1 MFVIILIPYHTET
14 LNGESHQQV
23 KYPNTCLFTERKK
36 RNSLVA
42 IIAGILIVSAFLVT
56 VSTFSALFA
65 VNPTHINTMWV
76 QEGDTVVA
84 AKADAFWYKEI
95 VLNEM
100 LLDGDSDHSIDAWVL
115 PCSGFEVKSNLLKFL
130 SRTLHIYYETFLL
143 GEQPGKT
150 PIYLLSGSKITY
162 RFLIWANITLST
174 PPMFYILNSN
184 EAFQS
189 FIRGKMDIA
198 ALHRQQL
205 AVGTPENP
213 ALTEVSFTVKSNG
226 YYYMTGYSKSGIS
239 YQFNA
244 TEYVLYLNTSDYKG
258 KYPTC
263 HFSSGDSCSLATD
276 GSFLGKKREYCLI
289 AHINQPYSEDPP
301 STHIH
306 IESRKRSEVLV
317 FVVIPAAVSIA
328 VVVVG
333 IPIMIIAVY
342 RKRWP
347 QSPRYTTIQ

>member
-1 MFVIILIPYHTET
+1 MLLLLILFISTESPVHKRNMPGIYHGIRPCSLSKGYNTCGAIIIIIIALTVIVTISSFSVLFVI
-14 LNGESHQQV
+14 
-23 KYPNTCLFTERKK
+23 
-36 RNSLVA
+36 
-42 IIAGILIVSAFLVT
+42 
-56 VSTFSALFA
+56 
-65 VNPTHINTMWV
+65 NPTRVKTMWV

-95 VLNEM
+95 AIDEI

-115 PCSGFEVKSNLLKFL
+115 PCNGFEVKYNLLKFL

-143 GEQPGKT
+143 GEQPGET

-189 FIRGKMDIA
+189 FIRGNTDVS

-205 AVGTPENP
+205 AVGTTENP
-213 ALTEVSFTVKSNG
+213 ALTEVSFTVKTNG
-226 YYYMTGYSKSGIS
+226 YYYMTGYSKPGIS

-244 TEYVLYLNTSDYKG
+244 TEYELYLNTSDYRG

-263 HFSSGDSCSLATD
+263 HFSTGDSCLLTID
-276 GSFLGKKREYCLI
+276 ESFLGKNREYCLI
-289 AHINQPYSEDPP
+289 ANINQPYSVDPP

-306 IESRKRSEVLV
+306 IESRKRNEVLV
-317 FVVIPAAVSIA
+317 FVVVPAAVSIA
-328 VVVVG
+328 AVVFV
-333 IPIMIIAVY
+333 IPIVIIALY
-342 RKRWP
+342 RKNWP
-347 QSPRYTTIQ
+347 QSRRYTTIQ